1 MQRPLTATEMGLVQC
16 RDCGLLCQ
24 AAPPGQQGY
33 CPRCEAPLRQRRPG
47 SLQRA
52 WAFLISAAILFFPA
66 NLLPIMLTTS
76 LGRTQKDTIMSGVV
90 YLWVTGSWPLALV
103 VFVAS
108 ILVPFTKILALF
120 LLLITI
126 HLRSDW
132 APLQRTRLYRLLEL
146 VGPWSM
152 LDIYVLGLLVSLV
165 QLQSLAT
172 IILPGPAALAFA
184 GVVVLSMLSAMNL
197 DPRMIWDPIGETSD

>member
-1 MQRPLTATEMGLVQC
+1 VSKPLTATEMGLVPC
-16 RDCGLLCQ
+16 HGCGLLCQ
-24 AAPPGQQGY
+24 APPPEQAGY
-33 CPRCEAPLRQRRPG
+33 CPRCQAPLHARRPA

-52 WAFLISAAILFFPA
+52 WAFLLAATILFFPA
-66 NLLPIMLTTS
+66 NLLPMMLTTS
-76 LGRTQKDTIMSGVV
+76 LGGTQKDTIMSGVV
-90 YLWVTGSWPLALV
+90 YLWVSGSWPLALV

-108 ILVPFTKILALF
+108 ILVPLAKILALF

-126 HLRSDW
+126 QLRSDW

-172 IILPGPAALAFA
+172 ILPGPAALAFS
-184 GVVVLSMLSAMNL
+184 GVVVLSMLSAMSL
-197 DPRMIWDPIGETSD
+197 DPRLIWDPIGENRD

>member
-16 RDCGLLCQ
+16 HGCALLCQ
-24 AAPPGQQGY
+24 APPPDQHGY
-33 CPRCEAPLRQRRPG
+33 CPRCEAALHQRRPG
-47 SLQRA
+47 GLQRA
-52 WAFLISAAILFFPA
+52 WAFLVTATVLLFPA
-66 NLLPIMLTTS
+66 NLMPIMLTTS

-90 YLWVTGSWPLALV
+90 YLWVSGSWLLALV

-108 ILVPFTKILALF
+108 ILVPFAKVLALF

-126 HLRSDW
+126 QLRSDW
-132 APLQRTRLYRLLEL
+132 APLQRTRIYRMLEL

-172 IILPGPAALAFA
+172 ILPGPAALAFA

-197 DPRMIWDPIGETSD
+197 DPRLIWDPIGENRD

>member
-1 MQRPLTATEMGLVQC
+1 MSKPLTATQMGLVQC
-16 RDCGLLCQ
+16 QGCGLLCQ
-24 AAPPGQQGY
+24 APPPEQDGF
-33 CPRCEAPLRQRRPG
+33 CPRCHAPLHARRPG

-52 WAFLISAAILFFPA
+52 WALLIAATILFFPA

-108 ILVPFTKILALF
+108 ILVPFAKILALF
-120 LLLITI
+120 LLLVTI
-126 HLRSDW
+126 QLRSDW

-172 IILPGPAALAFA
+172 VILPGPAALAFA